1 VQRFP
6 LVTTAKVTGVLTIPT
21 ESFYTVYASPA

>member
-6 LVTTAKVTGVLTIPT
+6 MVTTAKVTGVQAIPN

>member
-1 VQRFP
+1 M
-6 LVTTAKVTGVLTIPT
+6 VTTAKVTGVQAIPN